1 MKTLRRSRRLPRLVG
16 PATLTLGLVGLI
28 AAAAAAAPAQAQA
41 QVTVTPA
48 VSRVVASW
56 GDNSWGELGDGT
68 MALLRTQYRDI
79 AAGSDVIQVAAGR
92 THNLAVRSDGTVTA
106 WGLND
111 HGALGDGTT
120 TDRSTPVQVS
130 GLSGVITQVAAGE
143 AFSLALRSDGTVWAW
158 GRNDRGQLGRGTT
171 SSGELVPARV
181 AVLNRV
187 TKISAGRDFALA
199 LRSDG
204 IVFAWGANRFGQVG
218 NGAASFSPVTVPVK
232 VVGLAQVTGISAGSD
247 SALAT
252 EASGISAVTSVWAWG
267 NNDDGQL
274 GDGTTAG
281 HATPERVTGL
291 PVYIAGISAGG
302 QYAAV
307 LGTDGSV
314 WGWGTNGLGQLN
326 FAPTVP
332 VTRPVSV
339 IAAGSRI
346 TQISAGGGHMLA
358 LRSDGTVLGWG
369 FNVRGQ
375 LGNGVQTQIS
385 GPVQVTNM
393 GGATQV
399 AAGIVSSYAVHTVLV
414 LAGQSS

>member
-1 MKTLRRSRRLPRLVG
+1 MKVLRRKRLAGYTALV
-16 PATLTLGLVGLI
+16 LI
-28 AAAAAAAPAQAQA
+28 LSSAAAVAAGPAQAR
-41 QVTVTPA
+41 VSVIPV

-56 GDNSWGELGDGT
+56 GDNTVGELGDGT
-68 MALLRTQYRDI
+68 LTTRSLYRDI
-79 AAGSDVIQVAAGR
+79 AAGSDVVQVAAGR
-92 THNLAVRSDGTVTA
+92 IHNLALRSDGTVSA
-106 WGLND
+106 WGINE

-130 GLSGVITQVAAGE
+130 GLTGVMTQVAAGE
-143 AFSLALRSDGTVWAW
+143 GFSLALRSDGTVWAW

-171 SSGELVPARV
+171 SSSELVPARV

-218 NGAASFSPVTVPVK
+218 NGAPSYSPVSVPVK
-232 VVGLAQVTGISAGSD
+232 VAGLAQVTGISAGSD
-247 SALAT
+247 SALAA

-274 GDGTTAG
+274 GDGTTTV
-281 HATPERVTGL
+281 HSTPERVTGL
-291 PVYIAGISAGG
+291 PVSIAGITVGA
-302 QYAAV
+302 QFAAV

-314 WGWGTNGLGQLN
+314 WSWGSNALGQLN
-326 FAPTVP
+326 IAPPGSV
-332 VTRPVSV
+332 VTRPVNV
-339 IAAGSRI
+339 IAVGSRI
-346 TQISAGGGHMLA
+346 TQISAGAVHMLA

-369 FNVRGQ
+369 NNQFGE
-375 LGNGVQTQIS
+375 LGDGSPALVS

-393 GGATQV
+393 AGATQV
-399 AAGIVSSYAVHTVLV
+399 AAGQLASYAVHTVLV

>member
-1 MKTLRRSRRLPRLVG
+1 MKVLRRSRRLAGCTAL
-16 PATLTLGLVGLI
+16 ALTLAGAG
-28 AAAAAAAPAQAQA
+28 AAVPAQAR
-41 QVTVTPA
+41 VTVTPS
-48 VSRVVASW
+48 VSHVVASW

-68 MALLRTQYRDI
+68 TAPLRTLYGDI
-79 AAGSDVIQVAAGR
+79 SAGSDVIQVAAGR

-106 WGLND
+106 WGLNG

-120 TDRSTPVQVS
+120 TDRSTPVQVR
-130 GLSGVITQVAAGE
+130 GLTGVITQVAAGE
-143 AFSLALRSDGTVWAW
+143 QFSLALRSDGTVWAW
-158 GRNDRGQLGRGTT
+158 GRNDHGQLGRGTT

-204 IVFAWGANRFGQVG
+204 IVFAWGANRFGQIG
-218 NGAASFSPVTVPVK
+218 NGTTSFSPVSVPVK
-232 VVGLAQVTGISAGSD
+232 IAGLSQVTGISAGWNS
-247 SALAT
+247 SLAT
-252 EASGISAVTSVWAWG
+252 ENSGIAAVTSVWAWG

-281 HATPERVTGL
+281 HSTPERVTGV
-291 PVYIAGISAGG
+291 PVSIAGISAGG
-302 QYAAV
+302 QFAAV

-369 FNVRGQ
+369 LNVRGQ
-375 LGNGVQTQIS
+375 LGNGIQTQVS
-385 GPVQVTNM
+385 GPVQVTNL

-399 AAGIVSSYAVHTVLV
+399 AAGTLASYAVHTVLV

>member
-1 MKTLRRSRRLPRLVG
+1 M
-16 PATLTLGLVGLI
+16 
-28 AAAAAAAPAQAQA
+28 
-41 QVTVTPA
+41 
-48 VSRVVASW
+48 
-56 GDNSWGELGDGT
+56 
-68 MALLRTQYRDI
+68 
-79 AAGSDVIQVAAGR
+79 
-92 THNLAVRSDGTVTA
+92 
-106 WGLND
+106 
-111 HGALGDGTT
+111 
-120 TDRSTPVQVS
+120 
-130 GLSGVITQVAAGE
+130 TQVAAGE
-143 AFSLALRSDGTVWAW
+143 EFSLALRSDGTVWAW

-187 TKISAGRDFALA
+187 TQISAGRDFALA

-218 NGAASFSPVTVPVK
+218 NGTASFSPVTVPVK
-232 VVGLAQVTGISAGSD
+232 VVGLSQVTGISAGSD

-252 EASGISAVTSVWAWG
+252 ENSGISAVTSVWAWG
-267 NNDDGQL
+267 NNDGGQL
-274 GDGTTAG
+274 GDGTAVG

-291 PVYIAGISAGG
+291 PVSIAGISVGA
-302 QYAAV
+302 QFAAV

-314 WGWGTNGLGQLN
+314 WGWGVNDLGQLN
-326 FAPTVP
+326 FAPSRP
-332 VTRPVSV
+332 VTRPVNE

-346 TQISAGGGHMLA
+346 TQISAGFLHMLA

-369 FNVRGQ
+369 SNFFSQ
-375 LGNGVQTQIS
+375 LGNGLGANTS

-399 AAGIVSSYAVHTVLV
+399 AAGQLASYAVHTVLV

>member
-1 MKTLRRSRRLPRLVG
+1 
-16 PATLTLGLVGLI
+16 
-28 AAAAAAAPAQAQA
+28 
-41 QVTVTPA
+41 
-48 VSRVVASW
+48 VASW

-68 MALLRTQYRDI
+68 TAPLRTLYGDI
-79 AAGSDVIQVAAGR
+79 AAGSDVVQVAAGR

-143 AFSLALRSDGTVWAW
+143 AFSLALRSGGTVWAW
-158 GRNDRGQLGRGTT
+158 GRNDRGQLGRGTI
-171 SSGELVPARV
+171 SGGELVPARV
-181 AVLNRV
+181 SVLNRV
-187 TKISAGRDFALA
+187 TKIAAGRDFALA

-204 IVFAWGANRFGQVG
+204 IVFAWGTDRFGQLNVAP
-218 NGAASFSPVTVPVK
+218 AA
-232 VVGLAQVTGISAGSD
+232 A
-247 SALAT
+247 
-252 EASGISAVTSVWAWG
+252 
-267 NNDDGQL
+267 
-274 GDGTTAG
+274 
-281 HATPERVTGL
+281 
-291 PVYIAGISAGG
+291 
-302 QYAAV
+302 
-307 LGTDGSV
+307 
-314 WGWGTNGLGQLN
+314 
-326 FAPTVP
+326 
-332 VTRPVSV
+332 VTRPVNS

-375 LGNGVQTQIS
+375 LGNGIQTQVS
-385 GPVQVTNM
+385 GPVQVTNL

-399 AAGIVSSYAVHTVLV
+399 AAGTVASYAVRTMLV

>member
-1 MKTLRRSRRLPRLVG
+1 MKVLRRKRRLAGYTALALILSSAAAVAAG
-16 PATLTLGLVGLI
+16 PARARVSVI
-28 AAAAAAAPAQAQA
+28 P
-41 QVTVTPA
+41 V

-56 GDNSWGELGDGT
+56 GDNSFGELGDGT
-68 MALLRTQYRDI
+68 LTSRPLYGDI
-79 AAGSDVIQVAAGR
+79 AAGTDVVQVAAGR
-92 THNLAVRSDGTVTA
+92 IHNLALRSDGTVSA
-106 WGLND
+106 WGINE

-120 TDRSTPVQVS
+120 TDRSTPVQVK
-130 GLSGVITQVAAGE
+130 GLTGVMTQVAAGNE
-143 AFSLALRSDGTVWAW
+143 FSLALRSDGTVWAW

-187 TKISAGRDFALA
+187 TQISAGRDFALA

-218 NGAASFSPVTVPVK
+218 NGTASFGPVTVPVK
-232 VVGLAQVTGISAGSD
+232 IAGLAQVTGISAGFD
-247 SALAT
+247 SSLAT
-252 EASGISAVTSVWAWG
+252 ENSAISAVTSVWAWG
-267 NNDDGQL
+267 NNDGGQL

-281 HATPERVTGL
+281 HSTPERVTGL
-291 PVYIAGISAGG
+291 PVSIAGISVGG
-302 QYAAV
+302 QFAAV

-314 WGWGTNGLGQLN
+314 WGWGVNDLGQLN
-326 FAPTVP
+326 FAPSRP
-332 VTRPVSV
+332 VTRPVNE

-346 TQISAGGGHMLA
+346 TQISAGFLHMLA

-369 FNVRGQ
+369 SNFFSQ
-375 LGNGVQTQIS
+375 LGNGLGASTS

-399 AAGIVSSYAVHTVLV
+399 AAGQLASYAVHTVLV

>member
-1 MKTLRRSRRLPRLVG
+1 MNIVPRPRRLARLAGCAVLIPG
-16 PATLTLGLVGLI
+16 LTLGL
-28 AAAAAAAPAQAQA
+28 AAAAASAQAR
-41 QVTVTPA
+41 VTAIPV

-56 GDNSWGELGDGT
+56 GDNTVGQLGDGT
-68 MALLRTQYRDI
+68 SLNFRTLYHDI
-79 AAGSDVIQVAAGR
+79 SAGSDVVQVASGR
-92 THNLAVRSDGTVTA
+92 AHGLALRSDGTVSA
-106 WGLND
+106 WGIND

-120 TDRSTPVQVS
+120 TGRLTPVQVN
-130 GLSGVITQVAAGE
+130 GLIGVMTQVAAGE
-143 AFSLALRSDGTVWAW
+143 GFSLALRSDGTVWAW
-158 GRNDRGQLGRGTT
+158 GKNDRGQLGRGTT

-181 AVLNRV
+181 AVLNRI

-232 VVGLAQVTGISAGSD
+232 VAGLAQVTGISAGSD
-247 SALAT
+247 AALAT

-267 NNDDGQL
+267 DNEEGQL

-281 HATPERVTGL
+281 HSTPERVTGL
-291 PVYIAGISAGG
+291 PVSIAGISAGN
-302 QYAAV
+302 QFAAI

-314 WGWGTNGLGQLN
+314 WGWGSNVLGQLN
-326 FAPTVP
+326 IAPTGSVVP
-332 VTRPVSV
+332 RPVNV

-346 TQISAGGGHMLA
+346 TQISAGGAHMLA

-369 FNVRGQ
+369 LNVRGQ
-375 LGNGVQTQIS
+375 LGNGIQTQVS
-385 GPVQVTNM
+385 DPVQVTNL

-399 AAGIVSSYAVHTVLV
+399 AAGTLSSYAVHTVLV

>member
-1 MKTLRRSRRLPRLVG
+1 MKTLRRSRWLPRLVG
-16 PATLTLGLVGLI
+16 PATLTLGLAGLI
-28 AAAAAAAPAQAQA
+28 AVAAAPAQAR
-41 QVTVTPA
+41 VTVTPA
-48 VSRVVASW
+48 VSHVVASW

-68 MALLRTQYRDI
+68 TALFRTLYRDI
-79 AAGSDVIQVAAGR
+79 AAGRDVIQVAAGR

-120 TDRSTPVQVS
+120 TDRSTPVQVR

-158 GRNDRGQLGRGTT
+158 GRNDHGQLGRGTT

-181 AVLNRV
+181 SVLNRV

-204 IVFAWGANRFGQVG
+204 IVFAWGADRFGQLG
-218 NGAASFSPVTVPVK
+218 NGAPSYSPVSVPVK
-232 VVGLAQVTGISAGSD
+232 VAGLTQVTGISAGSD

-252 EASGISAVTSVWAWG
+252 EASGISAITTVWAWG

-274 GDGTTAG
+274 GDGTTAV

-291 PVYIAGISAGG
+291 PVSIAGMTVGA
-302 QYAAV
+302 QFAAV

-314 WGWGTNGLGQLN
+314 WSWGSNALGQLN
-326 FAPTVP
+326 IAPP
-332 VTRPVSV
+332 GSMVTRPVHV

-346 TQISAGGGHMLA
+346 TQISAGAVHMLA

-369 FNVRGQ
+369 NNQFGE
-375 LGNGVQTQIS
+375 LGDGSQALVS
-385 GPVQVTNM
+385 GPVQVTNLA
-393 GGATQV
+393 GATQV
-399 AAGIVSSYAVHTVLV
+399 AAGTFSSYAVHTVLV
-414 LAGQSS
+414 LTGQSP